1 MQPGSH
7 RENPVPFGRT
17 PRASARTAVRLLA
30 VLLLLPLA
38 FGRPAPAPAED
49 DPVPVV
55 TLGATPSG
63 GQNPGINGTFAF
75 EVSATDNGTV
85 ERVTMDIVSESSGY
99 QTSVL
104 HREVTASPYRFYSC
118 QNVTEGQNYK
128 AVFRAYDDVD
138 GVGTLTTDA
147 FAAPAAGPFI
157 GITSPA
163 HNSTWPVGYAIP
175 LSLAWTQRPVD
186 ATVTRVEWFR
196 NRTTRVAYDILTPI
210 EQPMTWTQATAGTYK
225 LLARAQDIN
234 GVKQEREYTVN
245 VTLDPMVALLPT
257 PAGEQA
263 HGINSTFC
271 IAVEATPSTNATI
284 SRVTM
289 DILSESYGYQTSVLS
304 REDTTA
310 PYQFY
315 CREEIT
321 EGQSYKARF
330 IAYDSESRTH
340 TLTTDAFP
348 ANQVGPYVNMTV
360 PAAGTSYPAGTS
372 VGLQANWSQHP
383 AEVHIDTL
391 EWFVDGTSVASD
403 AYPIQQPMP
412 WIPPTAGT

>member
-85 ERVTMDIVSESSGY
+85 ERVTMDIVSESS
-99 QTSVL
+99 
-104 HREVTASPYRFYSC
+104 
-118 QNVTEGQNYK
+118 
-128 AVFRAYDDVD
+128 
-138 GVGTLTTDA
+138 
-147 FAAPAAGPFI
+147 
-157 GITSPA
+157 
-163 HNSTWPVGYAIP
+163 
-175 LSLAWTQRPVD
+175 
-186 ATVTRVEWFR
+186 
-196 NRTTRVAYDILTPI
+196 
-210 EQPMTWTQATAGTYK
+210 
-225 LLARAQDIN
+225 
-234 GVKQEREYTVN
+234 
-245 VTLDPMVALLPT
+245 
-257 PAGEQA
+257 
-263 HGINSTFC
+263 
-271 IAVEATPSTNATI
+271 
-284 SRVTM
+284 
-289 DILSESYGYQTSVLS
+289 GYQTSVLS